1 MVATKGTRS
10 RRKTVPTKT
19 LTLDGEVVKQNYCRR
34 CQRILKPIDFYDATD
49 TMLDRNGKMSVCKE
63 CIDDLFTKIF
73 STNTDVS
80 KTILQLCRI
89 LNVAFIP
96 AAIQSTIDHA
106 SKMFDKNGNLAPM
119 FGYYKSKMSSIATL
133 NQTGMLTFTEPGN
146 IPSDNPMSDDD
157 IENSRDVKQFWG
169 DGLSLDDYQ
178 WLETEF
184 SAWQTHKTDTR
195 GGLTLIKLAV
205 LKLFDIRKA
214 RAEGRDTTALEKSLR
229 DTLGSAALTPATENI
244 ANSGKSD
251 EAFGVWLAD
260 IENTTPAEWVK
271 DKSIYK
277 DVDNAQEYGNYH
289 ITRPILNF
297 WNQSHDLVNDA
308 LKDETDQEEKDN
320 LEAEN

>member
-1 MVATKGTRS
+1 MTGTATRS
-10 RRKTVPTKT
+10 RRKVVPKKV

-34 CQRILKPIDFYDATD
+34 CQRILRPDDFYDATD

-63 CIDDLFTKIF
+63 CIDDLFNKIF
-73 STNTDVS
+73 SNTTDVS
-80 KTILQLCRI
+80 KTILQLCRA
-89 LNVAFIP
+89 LNVAYVP

-133 NQTGMLTFTEPGN
+133 NQTGILTFSEPGN
-146 IPSDNPMSDDD
+146 IPSDAPMTDAEIEGSHD
-157 IENSRDVKQFWG
+157 IKQFWG
-169 DGLSLDDYQ
+169 DGLSLEDYQ
-178 WLETEF
+178 WLEEEF
-184 SAWQTHKTDTR
+184 AAWQTHKIDTR

-260 IENTTPAEWVK
+260 IENLTPSEWVK

-277 DVDNAQEYGNYH
+277 DVDDIHAYGEYH
-289 ITRPILNF
+289 ITRPLRNF
-297 WNQSHDLVNDA
+297 WGQDHSLVTNSLMDQS
-308 LKDETDQEEKDN
+308 EEQTP
-320 LEAEN
+320 EN